1 MSEGGINNRFSLSD
15 TELLDALQLLLRHP
29 DFYDLSLSFDS
40 EDGRFYAGWE
50 VGTDLRDVLRTVLM
64 RDRPSGLPLNA
75 LLPSLIQQGK
85 DGQNGNHDLGLGHES
100 TRTGKSVGTAAEI
113 VLHPTES

>member
-15 TELLDALQLLLRHP
+15 TELLNALEVLLRHP
-29 DFYDLSLSFDS
+29 DFYDLALSFDS

-50 VGTDLRDVLRTVLM
+50 VGTNLRELLRTVLM
-64 RDRPSGLPLNA
+64 RNRPAGLPLQS

-85 DGQNGNHDLGLGHES
+85 ASQNGTHDVELCQES
-100 TRTGKSVGTAAEI
+100 ARNGKSSGTTAEI
-113 VLHPTES
+113 VLHRTES

>member
-15 TELLDALQLLLRHP
+15 TELLNALEVLLRHP
-29 DFYDLSLSFDS
+29 DFYDLALSFDS

-50 VGTDLRDVLRTVLM
+50 VGTNLRELLRTVLM
-64 RDRPSGLPLNA
+64 RNRPAGLPLQS

-85 DGQNGNHDLGLGHES
+85 ASQNGTHDVELCQES
-100 TRTGKSVGTAAEI
+100 ARNGKSSGPTAEI
-113 VLHPTES
+113 VLHRTES

>member
-1 MSEGGINNRFSLSD
+1 MSD
-15 TELLDALQLLLRHP
+15 TELLDALELLLRHP

-50 VGTDLRDVLRTVLM
+50 VGTDLRDLLRTVLM
-64 RDRPSGLPLNA
+64 RNRPAGLALNT

-85 DGQNGNHDLGLGHES
+85 DGQNGSHDLDLPHEG
-100 TRTGKSVGTAAEI
+100 TRNGKAVGAPREI
-113 VLHPTES
+113 VLHRTES